1 MYYILNMNKF
11 LKILRIIF
19 HISVLFL
26 IIISLFPGSII
37 NFIFYGELIQTKET
51 TLFVIETWPNHLASY
66 LYISILGFYIYLK
79 HKKFNLLIFFLIFL
93 AISLESL
100 QFLIPN
106 RSFEIS
112 DLSANITG
120 VILGYLIIKIYR
132 LVKKK

>member
-1 MYYILNMNKF
+1 MNKF

-26 IIISLFPGSII
+26 IIISLFPGSIL

-51 TLFVIETWPNHLASY
+51 TLFVIETWQNHLASY
-66 LYISILGFYIYLK
+66 LYISILGFYVYLK
-79 HKKFNLLIFFLIFL
+79 HKNFNLLISFLIFL

-106 RSFEIS
+106 RSFEIL

-120 VILGYLIIKIYR
+120 IILGYLIIKIYR